1 MTQSAPY
8 PVELAYLVARW
19 RYRPGWHAWLEDRL
33 RDGADTHGAEGRG
46 LTLCVLADVQ
56 DSYHPEVRR
65 PVVHYRIVP
74 AATFN
79 RDSWRRWVRDQMIDI
94 ETHEAMEWLR
104 FAEDDGTEVRP
115 FAPMHGPG
123 DDPYSLV
130 EYATDVQRRTSFRG
144 VVKDEG
150 S

>member
-8 PVELAYLVARW
+8 PVELADLVKRW
-19 RYRPGWHAWLEDRL
+19 RYRPGWRAWLEDRL
-33 RDGADTHGAEGRG
+33 RDGADTHGDEGRG

-104 FAEDDGTEVRP
+104 FVEDDGTEVRP